1 MTKKR
6 LLAQALMGG
15 VFYFGISLV
24 LEKDY
29 SGETMRTEG
38 AEALIFAVVYGVGLW
53 AYYKF
58 IKK

>member
-15 VFYFGISLV
+15 VIYFGISLV
-24 LEKDY
+24 LEKD
-29 SGETMRTEG
+29 SSTETMRTEG
-38 AEALIFAVVYGVGLW
+38 TEAVIFAIVYGVGLW

>member
-1 MTKKR
+1 MTRKR

-15 VFYFGISLV
+15 VIYFGISLV

-29 SGETMRTEG
+29 STETMRTEG
-38 AEALIFAVVYGVGLW
+38 AEAVIFAMVYGAGLW